1 MKKYIFFVIAALT
14 LMTTACSSGDDKID
28 AKKDAEDMTKELV
41 GIIEKTDVKDFKA
54 LDSLAMKVDSIE
66 TMVFQMYSEN
76 KKDENGNSLVDSL
89 KLYYNQEG
97 KAKVFKA
104 LEAKKE
110 SLKKSMKEEPKA
122 PVEPKAPADTKT
134 PADSKDNNAKLQKNK

>member
-1 MKKYIFFVIAALT
+1 
-14 LMTTACSSGDDKID
+14 
-28 AKKDAEDMTKELV
+28 MTKELV

-89 KLYYNQEG
+89 KHYYNQEG